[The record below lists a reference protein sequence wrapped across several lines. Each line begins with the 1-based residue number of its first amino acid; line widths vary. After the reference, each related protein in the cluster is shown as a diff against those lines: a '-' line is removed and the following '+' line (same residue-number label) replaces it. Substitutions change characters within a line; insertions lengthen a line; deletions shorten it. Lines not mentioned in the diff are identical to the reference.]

1 MKRPGIWPS
10 IFVICLVIGILFIL
24 SVVEGLGFMP
34 KAVAVTH
41 KWEMGQESVATS
53 RLFTIRDGTLVGLSA
68 IRLAIDI
75 NGNVGI
81 GTTTP
86 LGKLD
91 VNGTLA
97 VEGTYEGLSS
107 AAYPAPGKAVY
118 KLLGIRDSAS
128 TLGGFGMLYE
138 TMYESPIIYGYDF
151 NSSQNNNIIFGSL
164 QATNRNLA
172 AGLTPRMVINMN
184 SGNVGIGTT
193 DATSKLTVRGTAE
206 MTAFKLTTG
215 ATNGYVL
222 TSNTNG
228 IGTWQTAGGGTQTG
242 LVQSTAS
249 GTSYFTG
256 GSVGIGTTTPA
267 SSAKLDI
274 NVGTVGKA
282 LAVNGKE
289 AIWYESST
297 NTFSWGYDGS
307 ANTFGDPINCWGR
320 VTGSR
325 TQATESIGTCTTYL
339 ADSSCTEA
347 EWGVIVRCEGNTDW
361 ADRTICTCV
370 RVPRATPVWRWTRIQ
385 TYY

>member
-1 MKRPGIWPS
+1 
-10 IFVICLVIGILFIL
+10 
-24 SVVEGLGFMP
+24 
-34 KAVAVTH
+34 
-41 KWEMGQESVATS
+41 
-53 RLFTIRDGTLVGLSA
+53 
-68 IRLAIDI
+68 
-75 NGNVGI
+75 
-81 GTTTP
+81 
-86 LGKLD
+86 
-91 VNGTLA
+91 
-97 VEGTYEGLSS
+97 
-107 AAYPAPGKAVY
+107 
-118 KLLGIRDSAS
+118 
-128 TLGGFGMLYE
+128 MLYE

-222 TSNTNG
+222 TSDTSG

-256 GSVGIGTTTPA
+256 GSVGIGTTTPV

-274 NVGTVGKA
+274 LPGSNGIA
-282 LAVNGKE
+282 LAVNGAE
-289 AIWYESST
+289 AIYK
-297 NTFSWGYDGS
+297 NNAGLFSWG
-307 ANTFGDPINCWGR
+307 FGGTSNLFNASVTSNGR

-370 RVPRATPVWRWTRIQ
+370 RVPRGTPVWRWTRIQ